1 MTDYNENEE
10 FELSDYN
17 PAWAQN
23 FYIEADQIA
32 EALGEQVVEVKHVGS
47 TSIPGLRAKPIIDI
61 LVAVEEFAS
70 LESYEKQLESL
81 GYFHHP
87 HDAEDERLFFWKGT
101 PRTHHLHIVEFMT
114 WEHQRHIIF
123 RDYLRAHPEMAELYE
138 QVKRELS
145 LTFKGNRPAYTKG
158 KTAFIKTI
166 MARAV
171 EEIVDPSLRRLV
183 NAAAKEEQAQ
193 RAMAH
198 AQEQA
203 AQATKSEQPD
213 QPESPDQQDDPVP
226 DDIT

>member
-1 MTDYNENEE
+1 MANYNENEA

-17 PAWAQN
+17 PAWVTN
-23 FYIEADQIA
+23 FQAESDLLEA
-32 EALGEQVVEVKHVGS
+32 ALGEQVVEIKHVGS

-61 LVAVEEFAS
+61 LVAVEEFAPLDDYTVR
-70 LESYEKQLESL
+70 LEPL
-81 GYFHHP
+81 GYQHHA

-114 WEHQRHIIF
+114 WEHQRHIVF
-123 RDYLRAHPEMAELYE
+123 RDYLRAHPEIAEWYE

-145 LTFKGNRPAYTKG
+145 DIFKNNRPAYTKG

-183 NAAAKEEQAQ
+183 AEAQAEEQ
-193 RAMAH
+193 
-198 AQEQA
+198 QA
-203 AQATKSEQPD
+203 RETG
-213 QPESPDQQDDPVP
+213 
-226 DDIT
+226 ITTDEA

>member
-1 MTDYNENEE
+1 MVDYNDNED

-17 PAWAQN
+17 PEWSKN
-23 FYIEADQIA
+23 FQIEADELA

-61 LVAVEEFAS
+61 LVAVEEFAP
-70 LESYEKQLESL
+70 LATYQQQLEPL
-81 GYFHHP
+81 GYSHAP
-87 HDAEDERLFFWKGT
+87 HDAEDERLFFWKGA

-114 WEHQRHIIF
+114 WEHQRHIVF

-158 KTAFIKTI
+158 KTAFINTI

-183 NAAAKEEQAQ
+183 DAAAKEE
-193 RAMAH
+193 RALRAS
-198 AQEQA
+198 A
-203 AQATKSEQPD
+203 AAAEAGETDPPD
-213 QPESPDQQDDPVP
+213 ID
-226 DDIT
+226 

>member
-1 MTDYNENEE
+1 MANYNENEE

-17 PAWAQN
+17 PEWSRN
-23 FYIEADQIA
+23 FQIEAEQIS

-70 LESYEKQLESL
+70 IESYEKQLEPL
-81 GYFHHP
+81 GYFHHT
-87 HDAEDERLFFWKGT
+87 HEAEDERIFFWKGT

-114 WEHQRHIIF
+114 WEHQRHIVF
-123 RDYLRAHPEMAELYE
+123 RDYLRAHPEMAEWYE
-138 QVKRELS
+138 QIKRELA

-171 EEIVDPSLRRLV
+171 EEIIDPSLRRLV
-183 NAAAKEEQAQ
+183 DAAAKEEQAQ
-193 RAMAH
+193 RASAK
-198 AQEQA
+198 ARDRA
-203 AQATKSEQPD
+203 AVQLDQPD
-213 QPESPDQQDDPVP
+213 ERDRPVM

>member
-1 MTDYNENEE
+1 MADYNENED
-10 FELSDYN
+10 FELSNYN
-17 PAWAQN
+17 PAWSKN
-23 FYIEADQIA
+23 FESEADKIA

-61 LVAVEEFAS
+61 LVAVEEFAPVDTYK
-70 LESYEKQLESL
+70 EQLEPL
-81 GYFHHP
+81 EYFYHP

-114 WEHQRHIIF
+114 WEHQRHIVF

-171 EEIVDPSLRRLV
+171 EEIIDPSLRRLV
-183 NAAAKEEQAQ
+183 AEAAQEEQAQ
-193 RAMAH
+193 RALAH

-203 AQATKSEQPD
+203 AHADKPD
-213 QPESPDQQDDPVP
+213 QPVP
-226 DDIT
+226 DDI